1 MGKESFSRN
10 PGSAGVNLRRM
21 LTEKKWEPT
30 QVLMLGVLVMLS
42 LCGGVLLAAVAG
54 QLAKPYL
61 TYSNA
66 SLMTLIITALGF
78 QGASIAWVHF
88 FLLRHQVT
96 WGEAFGFARG
106 NAIRCIMVAVVSLPV
121 VLAGVLALSAMSQH
135 ILQLLAEYWHVDW
148 LKPKAQNAV
157 ELLRQQWPA
166 YLIVLQGVVTVVL
179 APIAEEILF
188 RGILYTV
195 IKQRGHAVA
204 AVSVTSVLFAVIHFY
219 PVGFLS
225 LIFLSMALIAAYEW
239 TKNLLA
245 PILIHALFNAINFAV
260 IVSDPKW
267 AHKLFN
273 S

>member
-1 MGKESFSRN
+1 M
-10 PGSAGVNLRRM
+10 
-21 LTEKKWEPT
+21 
-30 QVLMLGVLVMLS
+30 LMLGVLVMLS
-42 LCGGVLLAAVAG
+42 LCGGVLLAAVVA
-54 QLAKPYL
+54 QLLKPYVSH
-61 TYSNA
+61 SNA
-66 SLMTLIITALGF
+66 SLMTLLITALAF

-88 FLLRHQVT
+88 FLLKHEVT
-96 WGEAFGFARG
+96 WGEAFGFSRG
-106 NAIRCIMVAVVSLPV
+106 NAGRCIIVAVASLPV
-121 VLAGVLALSAMSQH
+121 VLAGVVAFSSMSQH
-135 ILQLLAEYWHVDW
+135 VLQLLAEYWQVDW
-148 LKPKAQNAV
+148 LKPKAQTAV
-157 ELLRQQWPA
+157 QLLREQWPA

-195 IKQRGHAVA
+195 IKQRGHAIA

-239 TKNLLA
+239 AKNLLA

-260 IVSDPKW
+260 IVANPKW
-267 AHKLFN
+267 AQTMFN

>member
-1 MGKESFSRN
+1 MFS
-10 PGSAGVNLRRM
+10 
-21 LTEKKWEPT
+21 EKKWEPM
-30 QVLMLGVLVMLS
+30 QVLMLGVLVTLS
-42 LCGGVLLAAVAG
+42 LCGGILLAAVAN
-54 QLAKPYL
+54 QLAKPYV
-61 TYSNA
+61 THSNA
-66 SLMTLIITALGF
+66 SLMTLIITALSF

-88 FLLRHQVT
+88 FLLRHEVT
-96 WGEAFGFARG
+96 WGEAFGFARR
-106 NAIRCIMVAVVSLPV
+106 NAGRCILVALASLP
-121 VLAGVLALSAMSQH
+121 LIFAGVLALSFLSKYV
-135 ILQLLAEYWHVDW
+135 LQLLAAYWHMDW
-148 LKPKAQNAV
+148 LKPKPQVAV

-166 YLIVLQGVVTVVL
+166 FLIVLQGLVTVVL

-195 IKQRGHAVA
+195 IKQRGHAIA
-204 AVSVTSVLFAVIHFY
+204 AASLSSVLFALIHFY

-225 LIFLSMALIAAYEW
+225 LIFLSIALIVAYEW

-260 IVSDPKW
+260 IVGDPKW